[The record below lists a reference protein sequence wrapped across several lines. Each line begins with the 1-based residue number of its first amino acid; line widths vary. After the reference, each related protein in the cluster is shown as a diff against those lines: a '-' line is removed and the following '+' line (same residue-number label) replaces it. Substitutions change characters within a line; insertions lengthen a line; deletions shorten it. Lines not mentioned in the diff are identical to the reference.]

1 MNKIKKDIPFI
12 DQHDENGFW
21 GKHGGNFIGE
31 TLKQPVEDLTKAFE
45 KLRNDRGFL
54 DELEYYRK
62 NYIGSPTPFLELP
75 ALTKHFGNKAKI
87 VVKHEAQAYSGSH
100 KINNAIVHAMIA
112 VAMGK
117 KEICGD
123 TGAGYAGS
131 ALAIAA
137 SLFGLKCKVFMGRH
151 DMERQRI
158 QVFRMRSLGTEVV
171 PCDQGSKTLVEAVSS
186 CIRYYT
192 ANCDRVHMCVGSCVS
207 ATIWVKICAWA
218 QSIIGKE
225 MEEQMIDMFGK
236 IPDKLNIVCAIGG
249 GSSSYGTFNNFIEKD
264 HVTLTGVEAGGPQG
278 KNKGADSLSRGKIG
292 VLHGS
297 KSYLLQ
303 DDKGQVSNTT
313 SVSAGLDYPS
323 NSPLHSHLVDLKRLQ
338 IMSVSD
344 EQALESFKLVSRLT
358 GLQPSLEPCHSFA
371 AIAKLA
377 PKSDPDSVIATNCC
391 GNALKDMDILAERL
405 KLD

>member
-1 MNKIKKDIPFI
+1 MNKIRKDIPFI
-12 DQHDENGFW
+12 DQHDELGLW
-21 GKHGGNFIGE
+21 GSHGGTFCGE
-31 TLKQPVEDLTKAFE
+31 SLKKPIEELTKAFE
-45 KLRNDRGFL
+45 KLRNDQGFL

-62 NYIGSPTPFLELP
+62 NYIGRPTPFLELP
-75 ALTKHFGNKAKI
+75 TLTKHFGGAKI
-87 VVKHEAQAYSGSH
+87 LVKHEAQAYSGSH

-112 VAMGK
+112 KAMGK
-117 KEICGD
+117 KEIVGD

-137 SLFGLKCKVFMGRH
+137 SLFQLKAKVFMGRH
-151 DMERQRI
+151 DMERQKI
-158 QVFRMRSLGTEVV
+158 QVFRMRSLGCEVV

-186 CIRYYT
+186 CIRYFT
-192 ANCDRVHMCVGSCVS
+192 ANSDRVHMCVGSCVS
-207 ATIWVKICAWA
+207 STIWVKICAWA

-225 MEEQMIDMFGK
+225 MEEQMIDMLGK
-236 IPDKLNIVCAIGG
+236 VPDKLNIVCAIGG
-249 GSSSYGTFNNFIEKD
+249 GSSSYGAFNNFIPMD

-278 KNKGADSLSRGKIG
+278 KNKGADSLSRGTIG

-303 DDKGQVSNTT
+303 DKNSMVSNTT
-313 SVSAGLDYPS
+313 SISAGLDYPS
-323 NSPLHSHLVDLKRLQ
+323 NSPLHSHLKDLGRLSV
-338 IMSVSD
+338 MSVSD
-344 EQALESFKLVSRLT
+344 EEVLESFKLVSRLT

-377 PKSDPDSVIATNCC
+377 PKADPDSYIATNCC
-391 GNALKDMDILAERL
+391 GNALKDMSILAERL

>member
-1 MNKIKKDIPFI
+1 MSSIKKGIPFI
-12 DQHDENGFW
+12 DQHDEKGMW
-21 GKHGGNFIGE
+21 GRYGGNFIGE
-31 TLKQPVEDLTKAFE
+31 TLKKPVEDLTKAFE

-62 NYIGSPTPFLELP
+62 NYIGRPTPFLELP
-75 ALTKHFGNKAKI
+75 ALTKHWGGAKI

-112 VAMGK
+112 KATNK

-137 SLFGLKCKVFMGRH
+137 SLFGLKAKIFMGQH
-151 DMERQRI
+151 DIERQKI
-158 QVFRMRSLGTEVV
+158 QVFRMRSLGAEVI
-171 PCDQGSKTLVEAVSS
+171 PCHQGQKTLVEAVSS

-207 ATIWVKICAWA
+207 STIWVKICAWA

-236 IPDKLNIVCAIGG
+236 VPDKLNIVCAIGG
-249 GSSSYGTFNNFIEKD
+249 GSSSYGTFNNFIPMD
-264 HVTLTGVEAGGPQG
+264 NVTLTGVEAGGPQG
-278 KNKGADSLSRGKIG
+278 QNQGADSLSRGTIG

-297 KSYLLQ
+297 KSLLLQ
-303 DDKGQVSNTT
+303 DKNGMVSSTT
-313 SVSAGLDYPS
+313 SISAGLDYPS
-323 NSPLHSHLVDLKRLQ
+323 NSPLHSALLKANRLKV
-338 IMSVSD
+338 MSVSD
-344 EQALESFKLVSRLT
+344 EEDLESFKLVSRLT

-371 AIAKLA
+371 AVAKLA

-391 GNALKDMDILAERL
+391 GNAIKDMAILAERL
-405 KLD
+405 KLN

>member
-1 MNKIKKDIPFI
+1 MPNDKSGPDVAL
-12 DQHDENGFW
+12 
-21 GKHGGNFIGE
+21 GGYLE
-31 TLKQPVEDLTKAFE
+31 T
-45 KLRNDRGFL
+45 N
-54 DELEYYRK
+54 
-62 NYIGSPTPFLELP
+62 
-75 ALTKHFGNKAKI
+75 AKPSDFTRAS
-87 VVKHEAQAYSGSH
+87 EEQ
-100 KINNAIVHAMIA
+100 
-112 VAMGK
+112 
-117 KEICGD
+117 
-123 TGAGYAGS
+123 
-131 ALAIAA
+131 IAA

-249 GSSSYGTFNNFIEKD
+249 GSSSYGTFNNFIPMD

-278 KNKGADSLSRGKIG
+278 KNNGADSLSRGKIG

-303 DDKGQVSNTT
+303 DNKGQVSNTT

-323 NSPLHSHLVDLKRLQ
+323 NSPLHSHLKDLNRLQ
-338 IMSVSD
+338 VMSVSD
-344 EQALESFKLVSRLT
+344 EEVLESFKLVSRLT

-377 PKSDPDSVIATNCC
+377 PKSDPNSVIATNCC

>member
-1 MNKIKKDIPFI
+1 MYKIKKGIPFI
-12 DQHDENGFW
+12 DQHDENGMW

-45 KLRNDRGFL
+45 KLRNDQGFL

-62 NYIGSPTPFLELP
+62 NYIGRPTPFLELH
-75 ALTKHFGNKAKI
+75 ALTKHFGGPKI

-100 KINNAIVHAMIA
+100 KINNAIVHAMLA

-137 SLFGLKCKVFMGRH
+137 SLFGLKSKVFMGRH
-151 DMERQRI
+151 DMNRQRI
-158 QVFRMRSLGTEVV
+158 QVFRMRSLGCEVI

-218 QSIIGKE
+218 QSVIGKE
-225 MEEQMIDMFGK
+225 MEEQMIDMFGA
-236 IPDKLNIVCAIGG
+236 IPDKLNIVTAIGG

-264 HVTLTGVEAGGPQG
+264 HVKLTGVEAGGPQG
-278 KNKGADSLSRGKIG
+278 KNKGADSLSRGTIG

-303 DDKGQVSNTT
+303 DKNSMVSSTT
-313 SVSAGLDYPS
+313 SISAGLDYPS
-323 NSPLHSHLVDLKRLQ
+323 NSPLHSALLDLNRLQ
-338 IMSVSD
+338 VMSVSD
-344 EQALESFKLVSRLT
+344 EEVLESFKLVSRLT
-358 GLQPSLEPCHSFA
+358 GIQPSLEPCHSFA

-377 PKSDPDSVIATNCC
+377 PKMSRDSVIATNCC

>member
-1 MNKIKKDIPFI
+1 MKIRKDIPFI
-12 DQHDENGFW
+12 DQHDENGMW
-21 GKHGGNFIGE
+21 GNHGGTFCGE
-31 TLKQPVEDLTKAFE
+31 SLKKPIEDLTKAFE

-62 NYIGSPTPFLELP
+62 NYIGRPTPFLELP
-75 ALTKHFGNKAKI
+75 ALTKQFGGAKI

-100 KINNAIVHAMIA
+100 KINNAIVHAMLA

-117 KEICGD
+117 KEIVGD

-137 SLFGLKCKVFMGRH
+137 SLFGLKAKVFMGRH
-151 DMERQRI
+151 DMERQKI
-158 QVFRMRSLGTEVV
+158 QVFRMRSLGCEVV

-192 ANCDRVHMCVGSCVS
+192 ANSDRVHMCVGSCVS
-207 ATIWVKICAWA
+207 STIWVKICAWA

-225 MEEQMIDMFGK
+225 MEEQMIDMFGN
-236 IPDKLNIVCAIGG
+236 IPDKLNIVCAVGG
-249 GSSSYGTFNNFIEKD
+249 GSSSYGTFNNFIPID
-264 HVTLTGVEAGGPQG
+264 NVTLTCVEAGGPQG
-278 KNKGADSLSRGKIG
+278 QNKGADSLSRGTIG

-297 KSYLLQ
+297 KSLLLQ
-303 DDKGQVSNTT
+303 DKNGMVSSTT
-313 SVSAGLDYPS
+313 SISAGLDYPG
-323 NSPLHSHLVDLKRLQ
+323 NSPLHSALLDANRLEV
-338 IMSVSD
+338 MSVSD
-344 EQALESFKLVSRLT
+344 EEVLESFKLVSRLT

-391 GNALKDMDILAERL
+391 GNAIKDMGILAERL

>member
-1 MNKIKKDIPFI
+1 MNKIKKDIAFI
-12 DQHDENGFW
+12 DQHDELGMW
-21 GKHGGNFIGE
+21 GKHGGTFCGE
-31 TLKQPVEDLTKAFE
+31 SLKKPIEELTKAFE

-62 NYIGSPTPFLELP
+62 NYIGRPTPFLELP
-75 ALTKHFGNKAKI
+75 ALTKHFGGAKI
-87 VVKHEAQAYSGSH
+87 LVKHEAQAYSGSH

-112 VAMGK
+112 KAMGK
-117 KEICGD
+117 KEIVGD

-137 SLFGLKCKVFMGRH
+137 SFFQLKAKVFMGRH
-151 DMERQRI
+151 DMERQKI
-158 QVFRMRSLGTEVV
+158 QVFRMRSLGCEVV

-186 CIRYYT
+186 CIRYFT
-192 ANCDRVHMCVGSCVS
+192 ANSDRVHMCVGSCVS
-207 ATIWVKICAWA
+207 STIWVKICAWA
-218 QSIIGKE
+218 QSIIGEE
-225 MEEQMIDMFGK
+225 MEEQM
-236 IPDKLNIVCAIGG
+236 LNIVCAIGG
-249 GSSSYGTFNNFIEKD
+249 GSSSYGAFNNFIPMD

-278 KNKGADSLSRGKIG
+278 KNKGADSLSRGSIG

-303 DDKGQVSNTT
+303 DKNSMVSNTT
-313 SVSAGLDYPS
+313 SISAGLDYPS
-323 NSPLHSHLVDLKRLQ
+323 NSPLHSHLKDLNRLQ
-338 IMSVSD
+338 VMSVSD
-344 EQALESFKLVSRLT
+344 EEVLESFKLVSRLT

-377 PKSDPDSVIATNCC
+377 PKSDPDSYIATNCC
-391 GNALKDMDILAERL
+391 GNALKDMSILAERL

>member
-1 MNKIKKDIPFI
+1 MNKIKKGIPFM

-62 NYIGSPTPFLELP
+62 NYIGRPTPFLELP
-75 ALTKHFGNKAKI
+75 ALTKHFGGKAKI

-112 VAMGK
+112 IAMGK

-264 HVTLTGVEAGGPQG
+264 HVKLTGVEAGGPQG

>member
-1 MNKIKKDIPFI
+1 MNKIKKDIAFI
-12 DQHDENGFW
+12 DQHDELGMW
-21 GKHGGNFIGE
+21 GKHGGTFCGE
-31 TLKQPVEDLTKAFE
+31 SLKKPIEELTKAFE

-62 NYIGSPTPFLELP
+62 NYIGRPTPFLELP
-75 ALTKHFGNKAKI
+75 ALTKHFGGAKI
-87 VVKHEAQAYSGSH
+87 LVKHEAQAYSGSH

-112 VAMGK
+112 KAMGK
-117 KEICGD
+117 KEIVGD

-137 SLFGLKCKVFMGRH
+137 SFFQLKAKVFMGRH
-151 DMERQRI
+151 DMERQKI
-158 QVFRMRSLGTEVV
+158 QVFRMRSLGCEVV

-186 CIRYYT
+186 CIRYFT
-192 ANCDRVHMCVGSCVS
+192 ANSDRVHMCVGSCVS
-207 ATIWVKICAWA
+207 STIWVKICAWA
-218 QSIIGKE
+218 QSIIGEE
-225 MEEQMIDMFGK
+225 MEEQMINMLGK
-236 IPDKLNIVCAIGG
+236 VPDKLNIVCAIGG
-249 GSSSYGTFNNFIEKD
+249 GSSSYGAFNNFIPMD

-278 KNKGADSLSRGKIG
+278 KNKGADSLSRGSIG

-303 DDKGQVSNTT
+303 DKNSMVSNTT
-313 SVSAGLDYPS
+313 SISAGLDYPS
-323 NSPLHSHLVDLKRLQ
+323 NSPLHSHLKDLNRLQ
-338 IMSVSD
+338 VMSVSD
-344 EQALESFKLVSRLT
+344 EEVLESFKLVSRLT

-377 PKSDPDSVIATNCC
+377 PKSDPDSYIATNCC
-391 GNALKDMDILAERL
+391 GNALKDMSILAERL

>member
-1 MNKIKKDIPFI
+1 MNKIRKDIPFI
-12 DQHDENGFW
+12 DQHDEFGMW
-21 GKHGGNFIGE
+21 GSHGGTFCGE
-31 TLKQPVEDLTKAFE
+31 SLKKPIEDLTKTFE

-62 NYIGSPTPFLELP
+62 NYIGRPTPFLELP
-75 ALTKHFGNKAKI
+75 ALTKHFGGAKI
-87 VVKHEAQAYSGSH
+87 LVKHEAQAYSGSH

-112 VAMGK
+112 KAMGK
-117 KEICGD
+117 KEIIGD

-131 ALAIAA
+131 AVAIAA
-137 SLFGLKCKVFMGRH
+137 SLFQLKAKVFMGRH
-151 DMERQRI
+151 DMERQKI
-158 QVFRMRSLGTEVV
+158 QVFRMRSLGCEVV

-186 CIRYYT
+186 CIRYFT
-192 ANCDRVHMCVGSCVS
+192 ANSDRVHMCVGSCVS
-207 ATIWVKICAWA
+207 STIWVKICAWA

-225 MEEQMIDMFGK
+225 MEEQMVDMFGK

-249 GSSSYGTFNNFIEKD
+249 GSSSYGTFNNFIPMD

-303 DDKGQVSNTT
+303 DNKGQVSNTT

-323 NSPLHSHLVDLKRLQ
+323 NSPLHSHLKDLNRLQ
-338 IMSVSD
+338 VMSVSD
-344 EQALESFKLVSRLT
+344 EEVLESFKLVSRLT

-377 PKSDPDSVIATNCC
+377 PKSDPNSYIATNCC

>member
-12 DQHDENGFW
+12 DMHDENGMW
-21 GKHGGNFIGE
+21 GRHGGSFIGE
-31 TLKQPVEDLTKAFE
+31 TLKQPVEELTKAFE
-45 KLRNDRGFL
+45 KLRNDQGFL

-62 NYIGSPTPFLELP
+62 NYIGRPTPFLELA
-75 ALTKHFGNKAKI
+75 ALTKHFGGAKI

-236 IPDKLNIVCAIGG
+236 VPDKLNIVCAIGG
-249 GSSSYGTFNNFIEKD
+249 GSSSYGTFNNFIPMD

-278 KNKGADSLSRGKIG
+278 KNNGADSLSRGKIG

-303 DDKGQVSNTT
+303 DNKGQVSNTT

-323 NSPLHSHLVDLKRLQ
+323 NSPLHSHLKDLNRLQ
-338 IMSVSD
+338 VMSVSD
-344 EQALESFKLVSRLT
+344 EEVLESFKLVSRLT

-377 PKSDPDSVIATNCC
+377 PKSDPNSVIATNCC
-391 GNALKDMDILAERL
+391 GNALKDMDILAARL